1 MRVGVSMMGL
11 CRIVAP
17 TIALLIVSS
26 AAVGHAGEV
35 GSPRGR
41 SFGGPSASM
50 STLPVIGGE
59 RGVDRST
66 VAGMAVFPWF
76 PFGGTS
82 VIPSDPDD
90 SMPSAVVPEN
100 SVETAEPVI
109 ASPPEPPV
117 APAKFVMPPTPSASP
132 LTGAHTVIIQ
142 RGSNIEVQSFP
153 SAR

>member
-1 MRVGVSMMGL
+1 MRGGVSLMGL
-11 CRIVAP
+11 CRVVAP
-17 TIALLIVSS
+17 TIALLIVGS
-26 AAVGHAGEV
+26 AAVSPAGEMA
-35 GSPRGR
+35 SRRGR
-41 SFGGPSASM
+41 SFGEPSGPM
-50 STLPVIGGE
+50 STLSVTGGE
-59 RGVDRST
+59 RRVDRSS

-82 VIPSDPDD
+82 VIPWDPDA

-100 SVETAEPVI
+100 AVETAEPVI

-117 APAKFVMPPTPSASP
+117 APPKFVLPPTPGASP

-142 RGSNIEVQSFP
+142 RGSNIEVQSLS